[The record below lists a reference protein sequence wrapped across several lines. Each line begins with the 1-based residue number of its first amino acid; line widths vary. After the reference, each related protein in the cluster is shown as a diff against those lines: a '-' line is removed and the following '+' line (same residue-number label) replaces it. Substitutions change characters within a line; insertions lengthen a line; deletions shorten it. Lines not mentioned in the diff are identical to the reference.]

1 MLFRSKDGKLVEINR
16 FTFVNDNLYY
26 AKILRSK
33 SSFTKVNAQL
43 EQIIK
48 VCK

>member
-16 FTFVNDNLYY
+16 FTCVNDNLYY
-26 AKILRSK
+26 KKILCSK
-33 SSFTKVNAQL
+33 SSFTKASVPL
-43 EQIIK
+43 DEIIK